1 MNELLLDTLIDG
13 FDERFDVSFL
23 TENQR
28 RRRKRELRRRGIVD
42 CDACGIVSAVLQSP
56 QAIEENLQDVLSLS
70 VEVVI
75 QIRKYST
82 HFHLFFALS
91 FNSDLNGGHAPRR
104 SRDAFF
110 FAFLFSNAL
119 QFSVRNYAQLGAEGT
134 LVIPLYISFSDVAL
148 FHSMD
153 AKSFGVPLHS
163 PTYT

>member
-82 HFHLFFALS
+82 HFLFSSSLS
-91 FNSDLNGGHAPRR
+91 KPPDLRFIVFSFIILWGPFCLTSLWLRELAFCPPRR
-104 SRDAFF
+104 WRRLFSSFHSTS
-110 FAFLFSNAL
+110 AFLMWRFSIRWM
-119 QFSVRNYAQLGAEGT
+119 QSTPSPFSFL
-134 LVIPLYISFSDVAL
+134 LV
-148 FHSMD
+148 
-153 AKSFGVPLHS
+153 
-163 PTYT
+163 